1 MENFAELQAPGYAVD
16 LSGMVEI
23 RWHSRAGQG
32 AVTAAE
38 TLASAALREGRHVQ
52 AFPEFGPERMGAPL
66 RAFNRIS
73 PSPIRIHGVVEEANV
88 VIVVDPSLL
97 GAVPVD
103 KNVAPA
109 GVIVVNT
116 VQSLPE
122 VRRSLDLN
130 GQRLACVD
138 ATRIAMECFGL
149 QKPNTPMLGA
159 VARATGL
166 VRLESILIEVEETFS
181 KKFAARIVEGNLNA
195 VRRAYEEVSFG
206 QP

>member
-1 MENFAELQAPGYAVD
+1 MEKVLEQ
-16 LSGMVEI
+16 MVEI

-38 TLASAALREGRHVQ
+38 TLASAALREGKHVQ

-73 PSPIRIHGVVEEANV
+73 PQPIRIHGVVEEANV

-103 KNVAPA
+103 ENVAPD
-109 GVIVVNT
+109 GIIVANT
-116 VQSLPE
+116 TKSVDE
-122 VRRSLDLN
+122 ARRMLILD
-130 GQRLACVD
+130 GQKVACVD
-138 ATRIAMECFGL
+138 ATQIAMDCFGM

-159 VARATGL
+159 VARTT
-166 VRLESILIEVEETFS
+166 ELISLDTLLAEVEETFS
-181 KKFAARIVEGNLNA
+181 KKFPPKLVEGNLQA
-195 VRRAYEEVSFG
+195 IRRAYEEVAYG
-206 QP
+206 

>member
-1 MENFAELQAPGYAVD
+1 MEKVLER
-16 LSGMVEI
+16 MVEI

-38 TLASAALREGRHVQ
+38 TLASAALREGKHVQ

-73 PSPIRIHGVVEEANV
+73 PQPIRIHGVVEEANV

-103 KNVAPA
+103 ENVARD
-109 GVIVVNT
+109 GIIVANT
-116 VQSLPE
+116 TKSVDDA
-122 VRRSLDLN
+122 RRMLILD
-130 GQRLACVD
+130 GQMVACVD
-138 ATRIAMECFGL
+138 ATQIAMDCFGM

-159 VARATGL
+159 VARTT
-166 VRLESILIEVEETFS
+166 ELISLDTLLAEVEETFS
-181 KKFAARIVEGNLNA
+181 KKFPPKLVEGNLQA
-195 VRRAYEEVSFG
+195 IRRAYEEVSYG
-206 QP
+206 

>member
-1 MENFAELQAPGYAVD
+1 MEKVLER
-16 LSGMVEI
+16 MVEI

-38 TLASAALREGRHVQ
+38 TLASAALREGKHVQ

-73 PSPIRIHGVVEEANV
+73 PHTIRIHGVVEEANV

-103 KNVAPA
+103 ENVAPD
-109 GVIVVNT
+109 GIIVANT
-116 VQSLPE
+116 TKSVDDA
-122 VRRSLDLN
+122 RRMLILD
-130 GQRLACVD
+130 GQMVACVD
-138 ATRIAMECFGL
+138 ATQIAMDCFEM

-159 VARATGL
+159 VARTTGL
-166 VRLESILIEVEETFS
+166 ISLDTLLAEVEETFS
-181 KKFAARIVEGNLNA
+181 KKFPPKLVEGNLQA
-195 VRRAYEEVSFG
+195 IRRAYEEVAYG
-206 QP
+206 

>member
-1 MENFAELQAPGYAVD
+1 MEKVMD
-16 LSGMVEI
+16 RIMEI

-38 TLASAALREGRHVQ
+38 TLAAAALREGKNVQ

-73 PSPIRIHGVVEEANV
+73 SGPIRVHGVVEEANV

-103 KNVAPA
+103 QNVAPDGA
-109 GVIVVNT
+109 IVANT
-116 VQSLPE
+116 TESLDQ
-122 VRRSLDLN
+122 VRRILTLN
-130 GQRLACVD
+130 GQQIACID
-138 ATRIAMECFGL
+138 ATKIAVECFGM

-159 VARATGL
+159 VARVTNL
-166 VRLESILIEVEETFS
+166 VSLDTLLAEVEESFS
-181 KKFAARIVEGNLNA
+181 YKFSPKVVEGNLKA
-195 VRRAYEEVSFG
+195 IQRAYEEVNYGRSSR
-206 QP
+206 

>member
-1 MENFAELQAPGYAVD
+1 MEKVMERLI
-16 LSGMVEI
+16 EI

-38 TLASAALREGRHVQ
+38 TLAAAALREGKHVQ

-73 PSPIRIHGVVEEANV
+73 PHPIRIHGVVEQADV

-103 KNVAPA
+103 ENVAPD
-109 GVIVVNT
+109 GIIVANT
-116 VQSLPE
+116 TKSLGE
-122 VRRSLDLN
+122 MRQLLTLN
-130 GQRLACVD
+130 GQQVAGVD
-138 ATRIAMECFGL
+138 ATQIAVDCFGL

-159 VARATGL
+159 VVRATGL
-166 VRLESILIEVEETFS
+166 ISLDTLLAEVEATFS
-181 KKFAARIVEGNLNA
+181 KKFSARVVKGNLEA
-195 VRRAYEEVSFG
+195 IRRAYEEVAL
-206 QP
+206 

>member
-1 MENFAELQAPGYAVD
+1 MD
-16 LSGMVEI
+16 EI

-38 TLASAALREGRHVQ
+38 TLAAAALREGKHVQ

-73 PSPIRIHGVVEEANV
+73 SHPIRIHGVVEEANV

-103 KNVAPA
+103 ANVAPD
-109 GVIVVNT
+109 GVILVNT
-116 VQSLPE
+116 TRSLAE
-122 VRRSLDLN
+122 VRQMLTLS
-130 GQRLACVD
+130 GQKIACID
-138 ATRIAMECFGL
+138 ATQIAVDCFHM

-159 VARATGL
+159 IARTTN
-166 VRLESILIEVEETFS
+166 LISLDSLLAEVEAIFS
-181 KKFAARIVEGNLNA
+181 KKFSSQLVEGNLNA
-195 VRRAYEEVSFG
+195 VRRAYEEVTYE
-206 QP
+206 

>member
-1 MENFAELQAPGYAVD
+1 MDSATESKTAGYAVE
-16 LSGMVEI
+16 LPGMVEI

-73 PSPIRIHGVVEEANV
+73 PFPVRIHGVVEEAKV
-88 VIVVDPSLL
+88 VIVVDSSLL

-103 KNVAPA
+103 KNVAPD
-109 GVIVVNT
+109 GVLVVNT
-116 VQSLPE
+116 VQSPAE
-122 VRRSLDLN
+122 VRQRLDLN

-166 VRLESILIEVEETFS
+166 VQLESILIEVEEAFS
-181 KKFAARIVEGNLNA
+181 RKFAARIVEGNLNA

-206 QP
+206 QF

>member
-1 MENFAELQAPGYAVD
+1 MDPVVEVQKLAEAAELT
-16 LSGMVEI
+16 GMVEI

-73 PSPIRIHGVVEEANV
+73 PYPIRIHGVIEEAHV

-97 GAVPVD
+97 GAVPVEA
-103 KNVAPA
+103 NVAPT
-109 GVIVVNT
+109 GIILVNT
-116 VQSLPE
+116 TQTVDE
-122 VRRSLDLN
+122 VRRRLRLS
-130 GQRLACVD
+130 GQWLACVD
-138 ATRIAMECFGL
+138 ATRIAVECFGL

-159 VARATGL
+159 VAQATGL
-166 VRLESILIEVEETFS
+166 VRLDSLLAEIEETFS
-181 KKFAARIVEGNLNA
+181 KKFSSRVVEGNLKA
-195 VRRAYEEVSFG
+195 VRRAYEEVSFD
-206 QP
+206 

>member
-1 MENFAELQAPGYAVD
+1 MEKVLEQ
-16 LSGMVEI
+16 MVEI

-38 TLASAALREGRHVQ
+38 TLASAALREGKHVQ

-73 PSPIRIHGVVEEANV
+73 PRPIRIHGVVEEANV

-103 KNVAPA
+103 ENVAPD
-109 GVIVVNT
+109 GIIVANT
-116 VQSLPE
+116 IKSVDE
-122 VRRSLDLN
+122 ARRMLILD
-130 GQRLACVD
+130 GQKVACVD
-138 ATRIAMECFGL
+138 ATQIAMDCFGM

-159 VARATGL
+159 VARTT
-166 VRLESILIEVEETFS
+166 ELISLDTLLAEVEETFS
-181 KKFAARIVEGNLNA
+181 KKFPPKLVEGNLQA
-195 VRRAYEEVSFG
+195 IRRAYEEVAYG
-206 QP
+206 

>member
-1 MENFAELQAPGYAVD
+1 MEKVLEQ
-16 LSGMVEI
+16 MVEI

-38 TLASAALREGRHVQ
+38 TLASAALREGKHVQ

-73 PSPIRIHGVVEEANV
+73 PQPIRIHGVVEEANV

-103 KNVAPA
+103 ENVAPD
-109 GVIVVNT
+109 GIIVANT
-116 VQSLPE
+116 IKSVDE
-122 VRRSLDLN
+122 ARRMLILD
-130 GQRLACVD
+130 GQKVACVD
-138 ATRIAMECFGL
+138 ATQIAMDCFGM

-159 VARATGL
+159 VARTT
-166 VRLESILIEVEETFS
+166 ELISLDTLLAEVEETFS
-181 KKFAARIVEGNLNA
+181 KKFPPKLVEGNLQA
-195 VRRAYEEVSFG
+195 IRRAYEEVAYG
-206 QP
+206 

>member
-1 MENFAELQAPGYAVD
+1 MEKVMERLI
-16 LSGMVEI
+16 EI

-38 TLASAALREGRHVQ
+38 TLASAALREGKHVQ

-73 PSPIRIHGVVEEANV
+73 PQPIRIHGVIEQADV

-103 KNVAPA
+103 ENVAPD
-109 GVIVVNT
+109 GVIVANT
-116 VQSLPE
+116 TKSLAE
-122 VRRSLDLN
+122 VGQMLTLN
-130 GQRLACVD
+130 GQRIARID
-138 ATRIAMECFGL
+138 ATRIAVDCFGL

-159 VARATGL
+159 VVRATN
-166 VRLESILIEVEETFS
+166 LISLDTLLTEVEETFS
-181 KKFAARIVEGNLNA
+181 KKFSPKVVEGNLTA
-195 VRRAYEEVSFG
+195 IRRAYEEVSL
-206 QP
+206 